1 MSEQSEIPG
10 TERPRIDDIEKAMKT
25 YLKWRNQRQKL
36 TPKEKEAK
44 EALMQRMR
52 EHADDLEKDEDGNS
66 VYLFDDGET
75 RQLAK
80 FSIDENVSVRAAPDD
95 D

>member
-10 TERPRIDDIEKAMKT
+10 TERPVIEDIEKAMKL
-25 YLKWRNQRQKL
+25 YLKWRNQRMKL

-44 EALMQRMR
+44 DALMQRMR
-52 EHADDLEKDEDGNS
+52 EHMDDLEKDEDGKS
-66 VYLFDDGET
+66 VYLYDDGET
-75 RQLAK
+75 KQIAR
-80 FSIDENVSVRAAPDD
+80 FSTDENVSVRTAPDD